1 MSLQKSKADQ
11 PTLLL
16 KTTGIKHSHN
26 IASISKKTP
35 AIFGKVTL
43 VGAGP
48 GDPDLLT
55 VKALRCIEQ
64 SDVII
69 FDNLVSSEIRALF
82 PAHSEALY
90 VGKAKGAH
98 SSTQDEINQLLIE
111 KAQQG
116 LNVCRLK
123 GGDAFVFGRGS
134 EEMLVLKGADIKV
147 EIIPGITAAA
157 GCSSYAGI
165 PLTHRGLAQGCTF
178 VTAHAE
184 KELDIQWQALA
195 KMNHTLVFYMG
206 LSKVQLI
213 ETELQHAGLDKNTP
227 VALIENGCCPE
238 QRVITG
244 TLAQLAALVTQHQVQ
259 SPALIMVGKVVSL
272 SQQLQWL
279 SDNKSIYDEIQD
291 RLILSA

>member
-1 MSLQKSKADQ
+1 MSLYKIKAVKTVKATDSQYSNNVSSIKQKS
-11 PTLLL
+11 
-16 KTTGIKHSHN
+16 SC
-26 IASISKKTP
+26 S
-35 AIFGKVTL
+35 FGKVAL

-55 VKALRCIEQ
+55 VKALRSIEQ
-64 SDVII
+64 ADVII
-69 FDNLVSSEIRALF
+69 FDNLVSEAIRELF
-82 PAHSEALY
+82 PVHSETLY

-111 KAQQG
+111 KAKLG
-116 LNVCRLK
+116 LNICRLK
-123 GGDAFVFGRGS
+123 GGDAFVFGRGG
-134 EEMLVLKGADIKV
+134 EEMLLLKEQGIKV

-165 PLTHRGLAQGCTF
+165 PLTHRGLSQGCTF

-184 KELDIQWQALA
+184 KELGIQWQALA
-195 KMNHTLVFYMG
+195 KLKHTLVFYMG
-206 LSKVQLI
+206 LSKAQLI
-213 ETELQHAGLDKNTP
+213 ETELQNAGLDKNTP

-244 TLAQLAALVTQHQVQ
+244 TLKQLANLAIEQQVK
-259 SPALIMVGKVVSL
+259 SPALIMVGEVVSL
-272 SQQLQWL
+272 SQQLQWIN
-279 SDNKSIYDEIQD
+279 DNTSVYDKVKE

>member
-1 MSLQKSKADQ
+1 MGFQKIQAVKA
-11 PTLLL
+11 
-16 KTTGIKHSHN
+16 TGSQHPNNIRSIKQKHSHR
-26 IASISKKTP
+26 
-35 AIFGKVTL
+35 FGKVAL

-55 VKALRCIEQ
+55 VKALRSIEQ

-69 FDNLVSSEIRALF
+69 FDNLVSEQIRALF
-82 PAHSEALY
+82 PKHSETFY

-111 KAQQG
+111 KAKLG
-116 LNVCRLK
+116 LNICRLK
-123 GGDAFVFGRGS
+123 GGDAFVFGRGG
-134 EEMLVLKGADIKV
+134 EEMLLLKKAGIKV

-165 PLTHRGLAQGCTF
+165 PLTHRGISQGCTF

-184 KELDIQWQALA
+184 KELGIQWQALA
-195 KMNHTLVFYMG
+195 KLNHTLVFYMG
-206 LSKVQLI
+206 LSKAQLI
-213 ETELQHAGLDKNTP
+213 ETELLNAGLDKNTP

-244 TLAQLAALVTQHQVQ
+244 TLKQLANLVIEQQVK
-259 SPALIMVGKVVSL
+259 SPALIMVGEVVSL
-272 SQQLQWL
+272 SQQLQWV
-279 SDNKSIYDEIQD
+279 SDNTSVYDEIKN
-291 RLILSA
+291 RVVLSA